1 MHCRTRSTIFLTHL
15 SKPPMPQQHGVNSQP
30 IRIGRRML
38 GIGHPAYIVAE
49 LSGNHNGSLD
59 RALATIRAAAATGAD
74 AIKLQTYTADTMT
87 IRSSDPSFKV
97 PGGGPWGGREL
108 YSLYEEAHT
117 PWDWHPALFA
127 EAAKHG
133 LDIFST
139 PFDATAVEF
148 LEGLG
153 VPAYKIAS
161 FEMTDDPLLRFVASK
176 GKPVVISTGM
186 ANLEEIAHARDTL
199 VKSGATEIIFLKC
212 TSSYPAPDES
222 MRLSTI
228 PLLATVT
235 GCPVGLS
242 DHSMGTAAAIVAV
255 SFGACL
261 IEKHFTLSRAD
272 GGVDS
277 HFSLEPNEFSALVQ
291 GVRSAEAMIGTPAF
305 GLGAAEE
312 GNIAFRR
319 SMYAVAA
326 IAAGERLTEKNVRAI
341 RPGFGLSPRYA
352 DILLGARASRAIP
365 AGTPL
370 SWEDIT
376 G

>member
-1 MHCRTRSTIFLTHL
+1 MSPDQNT
-15 SKPPMPQQHGVNSQP
+15 QP
-30 IRIGRRML
+30 KAIRIGDRMV
-38 GIGHPAYIVAE
+38 GPGHPAYIVAE
-49 LSGNHNGSLD
+49 LSGNHNGSLE
-59 RALATIRAAAATGAD
+59 RALETVRAAAKTGAD

-97 PGGGPWGGREL
+97 PGDGPWGGREL

-117 PWDWHPALFA
+117 PWDWHPALFD
-127 EAAKHG
+127 EAKKHG

-139 PFDATAVEF
+139 PFDSTAVEF
-148 LEGLG
+148 LEKLG

-161 FEMTDDPLLRFVASK
+161 FEMTDDPLVRLVGSR
-176 GKPVVISTGM
+176 GKPVIISTGM
-186 ANLEEIAHARDTL
+186 ASVEEIAHARDTL
-199 VKSGATEIIFLKC
+199 ARAGATEVIFLKC
-212 TSSYPAPDES
+212 TSSYPAPDAS
-222 MRLSTI
+222 MRLATI
-228 PLLATVT
+228 PMLSAVT
-235 GCPVGLS
+235 GGPVGLS
-242 DHSMGTAAAIVAV
+242 DHSMGATASVVAV
-255 SFGACL
+255 TLGACL

-277 HFSLEPNEFSALVQ
+277 HFSLEPAEFTDLVRD
-291 GVRSAEAMIGTPAF
+291 VRRAEAMIGQPAF
-305 GLGAAEE
+305 GAGAAEE

-319 SMYAVAA
+319 SMYAVAP
-326 IAAGERLTEKNVRAI
+326 IAAGEALTPANIRAI

-370 SWEDIT
+370 SWKDVT

>member
-1 MHCRTRSTIFLTHL
+1 M
-15 SKPPMPQQHGVNSQP
+15 
-30 IRIGRRML
+30 IGP
-38 GIGHPAYIVAE
+38 GHPAYIVAE
-49 LSGNHNGSLD
+49 LSGNHNGSLE
-59 RALATIRAAAATGAD
+59 RALETIRTAARIGAD

-97 PGGGPWGGREL
+97 PGDGPWGCKEL
-108 YSLYEEAHT
+108 YALYEEAHT

-127 EAAKHG
+127 EAAKHS

-153 VPAYKIAS
+153 TPVYKIAS
-161 FEMTDDPLLRFVASK
+161 FEMTDDPLLRLVASK
-176 GKPVVISTGM
+176 GKPVIISTGM

-199 VKSGATEIIFLKC
+199 VRSGATDIIFLKC
-212 TSSYPAPDES
+212 TSSYPAADEA

-235 GCPVGLS
+235 GYPVGLS
-242 DHSMGTAAAIVAV
+242 DHSVGTTAALVAV
-255 SFGACL
+255 TLGACL
-261 IEKHFTLSRAD
+261 IEKHLTLSRAD

-277 HFSLEPNEFSALVQ
+277 HFSLEPDEFSALVRD
-291 GVRSAEAMIGTPAF
+291 VRRVEAMIGTPA
-305 GLGAAEE
+305 LGAGMTEE
-312 GNIAFRR
+312 GNITFRR
-319 SMYAVAA
+319 SMYTVAS
-326 IAAGERLTEKNVRAI
+326 IAAGERLSPNNIRAI

-352 DILLGARASRAIP
+352 DILMGSTANRDIP

-370 SWEDIT
+370 SWKDVT